1 MIIATGNNFGCGAIE
16 IKDYQSEKVV
26 VLNAKITF
34 DPKNEA
40 YRNASVL
47 EIYVPDL
54 SFGKSSNS
62 SCFMHSVK
70 LMWPDQS
77 YRKNYGVGTVL
88 TTWIKNKNT
97 ICIEKLPIYDELES
111 VDIILATLYVQKGKR
126 SAIEKS
132 PTTKLNFVY
141 ANYDMY
147 ESYVCCVV
155 EDGWCF
161 LTAQFSD
168 NGYNYMKEDFVI
180 TLEGFPTDVNIDI
193 YISGFPHQADVPGGG
208 TYLGRLENGV
218 ITIPKPEASNSA
230 TGYEPFIYFFAVR
243 DKQ

>member
-1 MIIATGNNFGCGAIE
+1 MIIPTGNNFGCSAIE

-26 VLNAKITF
+26 VLNSKFTI

-62 SCFMHSVK
+62 SCFMRSEQ

-77 YRKNYGVGTVL
+77 YRKTYGVGTVL
-88 TTWIKNKNT
+88 RTWIKDKNT

-111 VDIILATLYVQKGKR
+111 IDIILATLYVQKGKR
-126 SAIEKS
+126 TPIEKS
-132 PTTKLNFVY
+132 KVTKLNFVY
-141 ANYDMY
+141 QNYDMY
-147 ESYVCCVV
+147 ESDVICVV
-155 EDGWCF
+155 EEGWCF
-161 LTAQFSD
+161 LTASFSD
-168 NGYNYMKEDFVI
+168 NGYNYMNDDFII

-218 ITIPKPEASNSA
+218 ITIPKPSASNSG
-230 TGYEPFIYFFAVR
+230 TGYEPFI
-243 DKQ
+243 

>member
-1 MIIATGNNFGCGAIE
+1 MITSIGNNFGCNAIE

-26 VLNAKITF
+26 VLNTKFTI

-40 YRNASVL
+40 YKNASVL

-54 SFGKSSNS
+54 TFAKSSNS
-62 SCFMHSVK
+62 SCYIRSEQ

-77 YRKNYGVGTVL
+77 YRKTYGVGTVL
-88 TTWIKNKNT
+88 TTWIKDKNT

-111 VDIILATLYVQKGKR
+111 IDIILATLYVQKGKR
-126 SAIEKS
+126 TTIKKS
-132 PTTKLNFVY
+132 KVTKLNFVY
-141 ANYDMY
+141 QNYDMY
-147 ESYVCCVV
+147 ESDVICVV
-155 EDGWCF
+155 EEDWCF
-161 LTAQFSD
+161 LTASFSD

-193 YISGFPHQADVPGGG
+193 CITGFPHQADVLGGG

-218 ITIPKPEASNSA
+218 ITIPKPSASNSG
-230 TGYEPFIYFFAVR
+230 TSYEPFIYFFAVR
-243 DKQ
+243 DKE